1 MIWHLLMMMISDI
14 LDRLTFFSSLR
25 LSLGKCIS
33 AALGGCHCIMVNL
46 FCFRLATKLPGTP
59 PHSSLWPL
67 VKGHDLSNCDL
78 SHVTISDTMTCVP
91 GKILT
96 VVIKILISALG
107 GWLYAGRCA
116 SKSSLSIVIMYHP
129 CCCFLRLFCLGLVRS
144 MLIVGF
150 WLAFFQYIYDFYLC
164 TASLHGS
171 NLMHTHQHFAVKIK
185 GISGHYCL
193 LAYLWRVGRS
203 EITSSPP
210 LPQNQIGYLGFLH
223 PTNHTT
229 SALDKTR
236 SGWLLIGFLHP
247 TNHTTSDPDKTGSE
261 KSETLFW
268 HGLRHA
274 Y

>member
-1 MIWHLLMMMISDI
+1 MTHLMIWNLLMMMIWNI
-14 LDRLTFFSSLR
+14 LDRLTFFSSLW

-78 SHVTISDTMTCVP
+78 SHVTISNTMTCVP

-96 VVIKILISALG
+96 VIIKILVSASG
-107 GWLYAGRCA
+107 GWSYAGRCA
-116 SKSSLSIVIMYHP
+116 SKSSLSIVVMYHP

-144 MLIVGF
+144 TLIVGF
-150 WLAFFQYIYDFYLC
+150 WLAFFQYIYMYDFYLC
-164 TASLHGS
+164 TALHGS

-185 GISGHYCL
+185 GICGHYCL

-203 EITSSPP
+203 EITSPP
-210 LPQNQIGYLGFLH
+210 PPPQNQIGYLVFF
-223 PTNHTT
+223 T
-229 SALDKTR
+229 SHQPHHIS
-236 SGWLLIGFLHP
+236 SGSNKVRLVTSWVFTSHQPHHIG
-247 TNHTTSDPDKTGSE
+247 SG
-261 KSETLFW
+261 
-268 HGLRHA
+268 
-274 Y
+274 